1 MPLVENLES
10 LRCSATRL
18 RKMKEALDE
27 PNVDFFALISKQD
40 LKKNFDYFIKVLDH
54 VLQDERKQVYFLL
67 DRTRTYLCLYC
78 FFVSYYFLYVC

>member
-1 MPLVENLES
+1 LEA

-67 DRTRTYLCLYC
+67 DQTKTYLCLYI
-78 FFVSYYFLYVC
+78 VSLCLFILDVC